1 MFHRKR
7 HQHHNQQLQQQQ
19 QQQPKPQMPSQQHL
33 RSSSVGSRS
42 TSDSNASL
50 IVLDDSVGDSTSLQV
65 GQLATMDDD
74 IGVGSAVVANPR
86 SSSNSL
92 KLMTIE
98 GFRRRSTS
106 PVCPKA
112 VHMAAT
118 EPFGLSSDHSP
129 VRKPKSSPASPA
141 RVANHSSLTSP
152 DTHSSSS
159 SSSLTGLFRRKARS
173 PFELSSSQSF
183 SLPPPRPH
191 RNHHVSSTN
200 HSTQN
205 SGYHPSAVLEPKGR
219 SLSPLPT
226 SPSVDENHFTRGRK
240 ISNNQQPPPLV
251 VLNVDQLD
259 SCSWQPQPSLLSL
272 IDSRQISLILFVNN
286 ICRKNGKRE
295 RWIKESN
302 AH

>member
-7 HQHHNQQLQQQQ
+7 HHNHTQQRQQQQ
-19 QQQPKPQMPSQQHL
+19 QQQQQEPKPQMPSQQHL

-50 IVLDDSVGDSTSLQV
+50 IVMDDTIGDSTSSQV
-65 GQLATMDDD
+65 GQLTATDNGM
-74 IGVGSAVVANPR
+74 GSTIVAKPG

-106 PVCPKA
+106 PVCPKT
-112 VHMAAT
+112 VQMAAQ
-118 EPFGLSSDHSP
+118 EAFRLSSEHSP

-141 RVANHSSLTSP
+141 RATNHSLATSP

-173 PFELSSSQSF
+173 PFELSASQSF

-191 RNHHVSSTN
+191 RNHHVSSAN
-200 HSTQN
+200 NSTQN
-205 SGYHPSAVLEPKGR
+205 SGYHACTVLEPKGR
-219 SLSPLPT
+219 SLSPLP
-226 SPSVDENHFTRGRK
+226 SPGVDENQFTRGRK
-240 ISNNQQPPPLV
+240 ISNIRQPPPML
-251 VLNVDQLD
+251 VLNADQLD
-259 SCSWQPQPSLLSL
+259 SSAWQTQPSLLSL
-272 IDSRQISLILFVNN
+272 IDSRQISFCLFVYNQFLN
-286 ICRKNGKRE
+286 
-295 RWIKESN
+295 KESKEE
-302 AH
+302 